1 MKCQQG
7 VISFLLMYKNIL
19 EIPQSEYIT
28 KIFLENLVVS
38 IVADWKL
45 HIANHAMYIQSY
57 FSEKNYDGDINF
69 Q

>member
-1 MKCQQG
+1 
-7 VISFLLMYKNIL
+7 MYKNIL

-45 HIANHAMYIQSY
+45 HIAYIQFY
-57 FSEKNYDGDINF
+57 FFEKNYDGDINF

>member
-45 HIANHAMYIQSY
+45 HIANHAMYIQFY
-57 FSEKNYDGDINF
+57 FFEKNYDGDINF

>member
-1 MKCQQG
+1 
-7 VISFLLMYKNIL
+7 MYKNIL

-45 HIANHAMYIQSY
+45 HIANHAMYIQFY
-57 FSEKNYDGDINF
+57 FFEKNYDGDINF